1 MGQVHFSALER
12 AGFDLR
18 YVPMN
23 SLYKNKL
30 MHDEMDIRPY
40 IRVKRLLARA
50 AELEAILKARSI
62 VPGAGR

>member
-1 MGQVHFSALER
+1 LATANFVVADYGRLQEWDKSIFSALER

-40 IRVKRLLARA
+40 L
-50 AELEAILKARSI
+50 
-62 VPGAGR
+62 